1 MLHSTKLYGITDS
14 SQDLI
19 VNDSRAVFGFLYAVL
34 WLKDDLADGVG
45 AVLSTQAPGN
55 VKTLLTLTAAN
66 TDNAFYYPRDLVH
79 DAAGTALT
87 GTSGGDR
94 ALPVI
99 DGTLRLVVAQGGA
112 TNAGGCIVYWCD

>member
-1 MLHSTKLYGITDS
+1 MLHSTKLYVTTDGS
-14 SQDLI
+14 GDGT
-19 VNDSRAVFGFLYAVL
+19 VNDIRALFGFLYAVL
-34 WLKDDLADGVG
+34 WLKDDFANGVD

-55 VKTLLTLTAAN
+55 VKTLLTLTDAN

-79 DAAGTALT
+79 DAAGAALT

-112 TNAGGCIVYWCD
+112 TVAGGCIVYWYD